1 MRGMARPMKR
11 KTAKGPSPAA
21 GVPVGPGLAN
31 RRTTRPAARLRRAA
45 DIALVVLALCAIGL
59 FVAVRIIGGRAEG
72 PTGTN
77 GTNATQAPTATIGQ
91 ETPSS
96 PSAEFGD
103 LEAGPDEY
111 EGGADDEPLAGP
123 VIVSD
128 PYAARPFSP
137 VDDARLAALLDPEI
151 ERALKVGRI
160 PSMAVVCISGDRIVW
175 TRSAGLANVRVKTPA
190 ACDTVYLIAST
201 FKTMSATAL
210 LQQMEQG
217 KFKLDDRV
225 NDYLGEL
232 RIEGENRRYPVT
244 FRHLL
249 THTSGLPTDFGRH
262 AVWDDQGPP
271 SLRDYLGGR
280 LRLARRPGTR
290 VLYSN
295 IAFTLVAYLVEK
307 FSGMPFKDYMRRNVF
322 GPVEMRDTAFEPRAD
337 MAERL
342 AIPYMPVR
350 RRTGVFR
357 PVDWVK
363 ADAWPAG
370 VVYGTAVDQARWL
383 IAAVNHGVYKGRRL
397 LQESTFREMTRR
409 QFDRFAGPINGGW
422 LNETSGYGLAWWVS
436 TLGGETIIAHSGS
449 VNGYTAFLAGS
460 LDRKTGIAILT
471 NGNKAHRWLY
481 ALALKALAAL
491 EAPSAGGPP
500 GPGLKRPE

>member
-1 MRGMARPMKR
+1 MNAMARPARKR
-11 KTAKGPSPAA
+11 TK
-21 GVPVGPGLAN
+21 PGKHS
-31 RRTTRPAARLRRAA
+31 TRLRRAA
-45 DIALVVLALCAIGL
+45 DVALLVLALGAIGL
-59 FVAVRIIGGRAEG
+59 FVATKIIDGG
-72 PTGTN
+72 PDVPKSLN
-77 GTNATQAPTATIGQ
+77 GNNGNGAGDLPPTIGP
-91 ETPSS
+91 EGGSGLGPD
-96 PSAEFGD
+96 FGD
-103 LEAGPDEY
+103 LEAGPDDF
-111 EGGADDEPLAGP
+111 EGEDGGEPMAGP

-128 PYAARPFSP
+128 PYAARPFAP

-151 ERALKVGRI
+151 ERLLKVGRI
-160 PSMAVVCISGDRIVW
+160 PSIAVVCVSGDRIVW

-201 FKTMSATAL
+201 FKTMSATGL
-210 LQQMEQG
+210 LQLMEQG

-225 NDYLGEL
+225 NDYLTDFK
-232 RIEGENRRYPVT
+232 IEGENKRYPVT

-262 AVWDDQGPP
+262 AVWEDQGPP
-271 SLRDYLGGR
+271 ALVDYLRGHTG
-280 LRLARRPGTR
+280 LARRPGTR

-295 IAFTLVAYLVEK
+295 IAFTLVAHLIER
-307 FSGMPFKDYMRRNVF
+307 FSGIPFKDYMRKNVF
-322 GPVEMRDTAFEPRAD
+322 APVEMRDTAFEPRAD

-383 IAAVNHGVYKGRRL
+383 MAAVNGGVYKGKRIL
-397 LQESTFREMTRR
+397 AESTFKEMTRR

-436 TLGGETIIAHSGS
+436 KLNGQTVIAHSGS
-449 VNGYTAFLAGS
+449 VNGYTAFLAGNI
-460 LDRKTGIAILT
+460 DRKTGVAILT

-481 ALALKALAAL
+481 SLALKAL
-491 EAPSAGGPP
+491 E
-500 GPGLKRPE
+500 GL

>member
-1 MRGMARPMKR
+1 MSAMARPAKNKNKSKNKTSPKR
-11 KTAKGPSPAA
+11 PSS
-21 GVPVGPGLAN
+21 
-31 RRTTRPAARLRRAA
+31 RLRQAA
-45 DIALVVLALCAIGL
+45 DIALILLALGAIGL
-59 FVAVRIIGGRAEG
+59 FVATKIIGGRTGA
-72 PTGTN
+72 PTGLN
-77 GTNATQAPTATIGQ
+77 GNSGNGAGVAASTIGP
-91 ETPSS
+91 ENA
-96 PSAEFGD
+96 SAPAGDFAD
-103 LEAGPDEY
+103 LETGPDEFDNGT
-111 EGGADDEPLAGP
+111 EGEPLAGP
-123 VIVSD
+123 AIVSD

-151 ERALKVGRI
+151 ERSLKVGRI
-160 PSMAVVCISGDRIVW
+160 PSMAVVCVSGDRIVW

-210 LQQMEQG
+210 LQLMEQG

-225 NDYLGEL
+225 NDYLTDL
-232 RIEGENRRYPVT
+232 KIEDENKRYPVT
-244 FRHLL
+244 FRNLL

-262 AVWDDQGPP
+262 AVWEDQYPP
-271 SLRDYLGGR
+271 LLVDYLRGH

-295 IAFTLVAYLVEK
+295 IAFTLVAHLVEK
-307 FSGMPFKDYMRRNVF
+307 FSGMPFKEYMRKNIF

-350 RRTGVFR
+350 RKTGVFR

-370 VVYGTAVDQARWL
+370 VVYGTAVDQAHWL
-383 IAAVNHGVYKGRRL
+383 MAAVNGGVYKGRRIL
-397 LQESTFREMTRR
+397 GEATFREMMRR

-436 TLGGETIIAHSGS
+436 TLNGETIIAHSGS
-449 VNGYTAFLAGS
+449 VNGYTAFLAGN
-460 LDRKTGIAILT
+460 LNRKTGVAILT

-481 ALALKALAAL
+481 SLALKALEAL
-491 EAPSAGGPP
+491 
-500 GPGLKRPE
+500 

>member
-1 MRGMARPMKR
+1 MSGMARPMKR

-21 GVPVGPGLAN
+21 GVSAKPDPAH
-31 RRTTRPAARLRRAA
+31 RRPARPSVRLRRAA
-45 DIALVVLALCAIGL
+45 DIVLITLGLAAIGL
-59 FVAVRIIGGRAEG
+59 FIAVKIIGGRTEG
-72 PTGTN
+72 PAGPNGKN
-77 GTNATQAPTATIGQ
+77 GTGAPTSSVGP
-91 ETPSS
+91 ETTSS
-96 PSAEFGD
+96 PSAEFAD
-103 LEAGPDEY
+103 LEAGPDEF
-111 EGGADDEPLAGP
+111 EGGAADEPLAGP
-123 VIVSD
+123 AIVSD

-137 VDDARLAALLDPEI
+137 VDDPRLAAVLDPEI
-151 ERALKVGRI
+151 ERSLKVGRI
-160 PSMAVVCISGDRIVW
+160 PSMAVVCVSGEKIVW
-175 TRSAGLANVRVKTPA
+175 TRSAGLSNVRVKTPA

-210 LQQMEQG
+210 LQLMEQG

-225 NDYLGEL
+225 NDYLGDL
-232 RIEGENRRYPVT
+232 RIEGENKRYPVT

-262 AVWDDQGPP
+262 AVWEDVSSP
-271 SLRDYLGGR
+271 SLHDYLRGR

-307 FSGMPFKDYMRRNVF
+307 FSGMPFKEYMRKNVF

-383 IAAVNHGVYKGRRL
+383 MAAVNRGVYKGRRFL
-397 LQESTFREMTRR
+397 LESTFQEMTRR

-436 TLGGETIIAHSGS
+436 TLNGETIIAHSGS
-449 VNGYTAFLAGS
+449 VNGYTAFLAGN
-460 LDRKTGIAILT
+460 LNRKTGVAILT
-471 NGNKAHRWLY
+471 NGNKSHRWLY
-481 ALALKALAAL
+481 SLALKALAAL
-491 EAPSAGGPP
+491 
-500 GPGLKRPE
+500 

>member
-1 MRGMARPMKR
+1 MSAMARPAKR
-11 KTAKGPSPAA
+11 PKGPRSPK
-21 GVPVGPGLAN
+21 
-31 RRTTRPAARLRRAA
+31 ARLRRSA
-45 DIALVVLALCAIGL
+45 DIALVVLALAAVGL
-59 FVAVRIIGGRAEG
+59 FVAVKIVGGRGGSAGAAGGRSGSGAE
-72 PTGTN
+72 PS
-77 GTNATQAPTATIGQ
+77 TIGP
-91 ETPSS
+91 ESGS
-96 PSAEFGD
+96 GLSADFAD
-103 LEAGPDEY
+103 LETGPDEF
-111 EGGADDEPLAGP
+111 EGSVDDEPLAGP
-123 VIVSD
+123 AIVSD

-137 VDDARLAALLDPEI
+137 VDDPRIAAVLDPEI
-151 ERALKVGRI
+151 ERSLKAGRI
-160 PSMAVVCISGDRIVW
+160 PSLAVVCVSGERVVW
-175 TRSAGLANVRVKTPA
+175 TRSAGLANIRVKTPA

-210 LQQMEQG
+210 MQQMEQG

-225 NDYLGEL
+225 NDYLDGL
-232 RIEGENRRYPVT
+232 QIEGENKRFPVT

-262 AVWDDQGPP
+262 AVWEDVSPP
-271 SLRDYLGGR
+271 ALADYLDGR
-280 LRLARRPGTR
+280 LKLWRRPGTR

-295 IAFTLVAYLVEK
+295 IAFTLIARLVEK
-307 FSGMPFKDYMRRNVF
+307 FSGLPFKEYMRKNVF
-322 GPVEMRDTAFEPRAD
+322 APVEMRDTAFEPRAD

-350 RRTGVFR
+350 RRAGVYR

-383 IAAVNHGVYKGRRL
+383 MANLNGGVYKGRRVVGEASL
-397 LQESTFREMTRR
+397 REMTRR

-436 TLGGETIIAHSGS
+436 TLEGETIIAHSGS
-449 VNGYTAFLAGS
+449 VNGYTAFLAGN
-460 LDRKTGIAILT
+460 LQRRTGVAILT

-481 ALALKALAAL
+481 SLALKALAAL
-491 EAPSAGGPP
+491 
-500 GPGLKRPE
+500 

>member
-1 MRGMARPMKR
+1 VKGMARPAKR
-11 KTAKGPSPAA
+11 KP
-21 GVPVGPGLAN
+21 L
-31 RRTTRPAARLRRAA
+31 RLRRGA
-45 DIALVVLALCAIGL
+45 DVALLVLALVAIGV
-59 FVAVRIIGGRAEG
+59 FAATRIIGGRDGAGVRTPVNGNGNGSASSAIG
-72 PTGTN
+72 PDG
-77 GTNATQAPTATIGQ
+77 AA
-91 ETPSS
+91 SS
-96 PSAEFGD
+96 GDFAD
-103 LEAGPDEY
+103 LETGPDEF
-111 EGGADDEPLAGP
+111 EADPGDEPLAGP
-123 VIVSD
+123 AIVSD

-151 ERALKVGRI
+151 ERSLKAGRI
-160 PSMAVVCISGDRIVW
+160 PSMAVVCVSGDRIVW

-210 LQQMEQG
+210 MQLVEQG

-225 NDYLGEL
+225 NDYLTDLE
-232 RIEGENRRYPVT
+232 IEGENSRYPVT

-262 AVWDDQGPP
+262 AVWDETSPP
-271 SLRDYLGGR
+271 ALTDYLKGR
-280 LRLARRPGTR
+280 LKLWRRPGTR

-295 IAFTLVAYLVEK
+295 IAFTLVAHLVEK
-307 FSGMPFKDYMRRNVF
+307 FSGTPFKEYMRRNIF
-322 GPVEMRDTAFEPRAD
+322 APLEMRDTAFEPRAD

-350 RRTGVFR
+350 RRAGIFR

-370 VVYGTAVDQARWL
+370 VVYGTAIDQARWL
-383 IAAVNHGVYKGRRL
+383 MTAVNGGVYRGRRIIAPA
-397 LQESTFREMTRR
+397 TFKEMTKR
-409 QFDRFAGPINGGW
+409 QYDRFAGPVNGGW

-436 TLGGETIIAHSGS
+436 TLNGQTIIAHSGS
-449 VNGYTAFLAGS
+449 VNGYTAFLAGN
-460 LDRKTGIAILT
+460 LDKKTGIAILT

-491 EAPSAGGPP
+491 
-500 GPGLKRPE
+500 

>member
-1 MRGMARPMKR
+1 MSGMARPMKR
-11 KTAKGPSPAA
+11 KASKGPSPAA
-21 GVPVGPGLAN
+21 GVPAAPDGPLRGP
-31 RRTTRPAARLRRAA
+31 RRRRPRLRRAA
-45 DIALVVLALCAIGL
+45 DIALIALAVGAVAL
-59 FVAVRIIGGRAEG
+59 FVAVKIIGGRAPG
-72 PTGTN
+72 PPAPDGAN
-77 GTNATQAPTATIGQ
+77 GQGAPTSTIGP
-91 ETPSS
+91 ETTAS
-96 PSAEFGD
+96 PSAEFAD
-103 LEAGPDEY
+103 LEAGPDEFDS
-111 EGGADDEPLAGP
+111 GAEDEPLAGP
-123 VIVSD
+123 AIVSD
-128 PYAARPFSP
+128 PSAARPFSP
-137 VDDARLAALLDPEI
+137 VDDPRLAAALDPEI
-151 ERALKVGRI
+151 ERALKAGRI
-160 PSMAVVCISGDRIVW
+160 PSMAVVCVSGDKIVW
-175 TRSAGLANVRVKTPA
+175 TRSAGLSNVRVKTAA

-225 NDYLGEL
+225 SDYLGDL

-262 AVWDDQGPP
+262 AVWEDFGPP
-271 SLRDYLGGR
+271 SLHDYLAGR
-280 LRLARRPGTR
+280 LRLARRPATR

-295 IAFTLVAYLVEK
+295 VAFTLVAHLVEK
-307 FSGMPFKDYMRRNVF
+307 FSGLPFKEYMRKSVF

-370 VVYGTAVDQARWL
+370 IVYGTAVDQARWL
-383 IAAVNHGVYKGRRL
+383 MAAVNRGVYKGRRI

-436 TLGGETIIAHSGS
+436 TLNGETIIAHSGS
-449 VNGYTAFLAGS
+449 VNGYTAFLAGN
-460 LDRKTGIAILT
+460 LDRRTGIAILT

-491 EAPSAGGPP
+491 
-500 GPGLKRPE
+500 

>member
-1 MRGMARPMKR
+1 MSGMARPVHKKKASR
-11 KTAKGPSPAA
+11 KPA
-21 GVPVGPGLAN
+21 P
-31 RRTTRPAARLRRAA
+31 RWRRAA
-45 DIALVVLALCAIGL
+45 DIALIVLALAAVGL
-59 FVAVRIIGGRAEG
+59 FVL
-72 PTGTN
+72 TK
-77 GTNATQAPTATIGQ
+77 TIGRRSGDPDVLNGKNGGADAAATSSIGP
-91 ETPSS
+91 EGAPGPSGDF
-96 PSAEFGD
+96 AD
-103 LEAGPDEY
+103 LETGPDEF
-111 EGGADDEPLAGP
+111 ESGADDDPLPGP
-123 VIVSD
+123 SIVSD
-128 PYAARPFSP
+128 PSAARPFSP

-151 ERALKVGRI
+151 ERLLKVGRI
-160 PSMAVVCISGDRIVW
+160 PSMAVVLVAGNRIVW

-225 NDYLGEL
+225 NDYLTDL
-232 RIEGENRRYPVT
+232 KIEGENKRYPVT
-244 FRHLL
+244 FRNLL

-262 AVWDDQGPP
+262 AVWEDISPP
-271 SLRDYLGGR
+271 SLVDYLRGH

-295 IAFTLVAYLVEK
+295 IAFTLVAHLVEK
-307 FSGMPFKDYMRRNVF
+307 FSGVPFREYMRKNVF
-322 GPVEMRDTAFEPRAD
+322 APVEMRDTAFEPRAD

-383 IAAVNHGVYKGRRL
+383 MANLAGGVYKGRRIL
-397 LQESTFREMTRR
+397 AESTFREMTKR

-422 LNETSGYGLAWWVS
+422 LNETSGYGLAWWIS
-436 TLGGETIIAHSGS
+436 TLDGETIIAHSGS
-449 VNGYTAFLAGS
+449 VSGYTAFLAGD
-460 LDRKTGIAILT
+460 LERKTGIAILT

-491 EAPSAGGPP
+491 
-500 GPGLKRPE
+500 RDR

>member
-1 MRGMARPMKR
+1 MSGMARPVKR
-11 KTAKGPSPAA
+11 KSYKGS
-21 GVPVGPGLAN
+21 
-31 RRTTRPAARLRRAA
+31 RPAVGLPSAPEPPPLRRERSGLSLRRAA
-45 DIALVVLALCAIGL
+45 DITLIVLGLATVGL
-59 FVAVRIIGGRAEG
+59 FVATKIIGGRADVAGSPDGKNANGAALSSIGPEG
-72 PTGTN
+72 GSGP
-77 GTNATQAPTATIGQ
+77 P
-91 ETPSS
+91 
-96 PSAEFGD
+96 AEFAD
-103 LEAGPDEY
+103 LESGPDELDGDAG
-111 EGGADDEPLAGP
+111 EEPLPGP
-123 VIVSD
+123 SIVSD
-128 PYAARPFSP
+128 PNAARPFSP
-137 VDDARLAALLDPEI
+137 VDDPRLASLLDPEI
-151 ERALKVGRI
+151 ERLLKVGRI
-160 PSMAVVCISGDRIVW
+160 PSMAVVAVAGDRIVW

-225 NDYLGEL
+225 NDYLTDL
-232 RIEGENRRYPVT
+232 KIEGENKRYPVT
-244 FRHLL
+244 FRNLL

-262 AVWDDQGPP
+262 AVWEDVSP
-271 SLRDYLGGR
+271 SSLSDYLRGR

-295 IAFTLVAYLVEK
+295 IAFTLIAHLVEK
-307 FSGMPFKDYMRRNVF
+307 FSGVPFKEYMRKNVF
-322 GPVEMRDTAFEPRAD
+322 APVEMRDTAFEPRAD

-383 IAAVNHGVYKGRRL
+383 MANLNHGVYKGRRIL
-397 LQESTFREMTRR
+397 GEATFREMMKR
-409 QFDRFAGPINGGW
+409 QYDRFAGPINGGW
-422 LNETSGYGLAWWVS
+422 LNETSGYGLAWWIS
-436 TLGGETIIAHSGS
+436 TLDGETIIAHSGS
-449 VNGYTAFLAGS
+449 VNGYTAFLAGNI
-460 LDRKTGIAILT
+460 DRRTGVAILT

-481 ALALKALAAL
+481 SLALKALAAIQK
-491 EAPSAGGPP
+491 P
-500 GPGLKRPE
+500 

>member
-1 MRGMARPMKR
+1 MSGMARPVRKKTGSKR
-11 KTAKGPSPAA
+11 PSS
-21 GVPVGPGLAN
+21 
-31 RRTTRPAARLRRAA
+31 RLRRAA
-45 DIALVVLALCAIGL
+45 DIALIVLALAAIGL
-59 FVAVRIIGGRAEG
+59 FVATKIIGGRADVAN
-72 PTGTN
+72 GTN
-77 GTNATQAPTATIGQ
+77 GPNGKSGNGAGAASSSIGP
-91 ETPSS
+91 EGGPSS
-96 PSAEFGD
+96 TGVFAD
-103 LEAGPDEY
+103 LETGPDEF
-111 EGGADDEPLAGP
+111 EDEADDDPLLGP
-123 VIVSD
+123 AIISD

-137 VDDARLAALLDPEI
+137 VDDPRLAALLDPEI
-151 ERALKVGRI
+151 ERSLKVGRI
-160 PSMAVVCISGDRIVW
+160 PSMAVVLVSGDRVVW

-225 NDYLGEL
+225 NDFLADFK
-232 RIEGENRRYPVT
+232 IEGESKRYPVT

-262 AVWDDQGPP
+262 AVWEDASPP
-271 SLRDYLGGR
+271 ALADYLPGR
-280 LRLARRPGTR
+280 LRLWRRPGTR

-295 IAFTLVAYLVEK
+295 IAFTLVAHLVEK
-307 FSGMPFKDYMRRNVF
+307 FSGVPFKEYVRKNVF

-350 RRTGVFR
+350 RRSGVFR

-383 IAAVNHGVYKGRRL
+383 VASLNGGVYKGRRIL
-397 LQESTFREMTRR
+397 GEAAFQEMMKR

-422 LNETSGYGLAWWVS
+422 LNATSGYGLAWWVS
-436 TLGGETIIAHSGS
+436 TLEGETIIAHSGS
-449 VNGYTAFLAGS
+449 VNGYTAFLAGN
-460 LDRKTGIAILT
+460 LNKRTGVAILT

-481 ALALKALAAL
+481 SLALKALAAL
-491 EAPSAGGPP
+491 QE
-500 GPGLKRPE
+500 R

>member
-1 MRGMARPMKR
+1 MSAMARPVKKPR
-11 KTAKGPSPAA
+11 S
-21 GVPVGPGLAN
+21 
-31 RRTTRPAARLRRAA
+31 RRPATPASRLRRAA
-45 DIALVVLALCAIGL
+45 DISLIVLALVAVGL
-59 FVAVRIIGGRAEG
+59 FVAVKFLGGPGGKSQAAN
-72 PTGTN
+72 GTN
-77 GTNATQAPTATIGQ
+77 GAGARAAVASSATIGPENGAGQ
-91 ETPSS
+91 A
-96 PSAEFGD
+96 AEFAD
-103 LEAGPDEY
+103 LEAGPDEF
-111 EGGADDEPLAGP
+111 EGDDEGEPLPGP
-123 VIVSD
+123 AIVSD

-137 VDDARLAALLDPEI
+137 VDDARIAAVLDPEI

-160 PSMAVVCISGDRIVW
+160 PSMAVVCVSGDRIVW
-175 TRSAGLANVRVKTPA
+175 TRSAGLANIRVKTPA

-225 NDYLGEL
+225 NDSLGDL
-232 RIEGENRRYPVT
+232 KIEGENKRYPVT

-262 AVWDDQGPP
+262 TVWEDVAPP
-271 SLRDYLGGR
+271 SLADYLNGR
-280 LRLARRPGTR
+280 LKLWRRPGTR

-295 IAFTLVAYLVEK
+295 IAFTLVAHLVEK
-307 FSGMPFKDYMRRNVF
+307 FSGMPFKDYMRKNVF
-322 GPVEMRDTAFEPRAD
+322 APVEMRDTAFEPRAD

-350 RRTGVFR
+350 RRSGIFR

-383 IAAVNHGVYKGRRL
+383 MANLAGGVYKGRRIL
-397 LQESTFREMTRR
+397 GESTFREMTKR
-409 QFDRFAGPINGGW
+409 QYDRFAGPINGGW
-422 LNETSGYGLAWWVS
+422 LNETSGYGLAWWIS
-436 TLGGETIIAHSGS
+436 TLDGQTVIAHSGS
-449 VNGYTAFLAGS
+449 VNGYTAFLAGN
-460 LDRKTGIAILT
+460 LQRKTGIAILT

-481 ALALKALAAL
+481 SLALKALAAL
-491 EAPSAGGPP
+491 
-500 GPGLKRPE
+500 